1 MTLILN
7 YAKLRKPRTT

>member
-7 YAKLRKPRTT
+7 